1 MRMNKRATTDL
12 YAALS
17 EYELDAT
24 QQEFIFVAWEFVVV
38 ADALSRNHSGLDLF
52 SDISILQR
60 KWRAAQKPGQRL
72 PFFED
77 VMLGSLG
84 RLSDNI
90 MLLRRHDSGL
100 EATRAGREVEAWL
113 DAEIW
118 DTPVSGLAPDC
129 ALSLE
134 EATASAHSNGK
145 PYRATVHCVRHGNVQ
160 AYDILALPLA
170 SRWGD
175 DMTSVYVHVS
185 GEQYDLLE
193 AVVSATDDGILSL
206 TAIRDADGRPVDF
219 QIVHLNQATAR
230 LLKRPPDEL
239 RWRRLSV
246 GSHALATAPV
256 IARLLDVVCGSA
268 SDQFE
273 IGDETATLK
282 VSAAAT
288 DDLLALTLTDITDLK
303 RREQSFRLLF
313 DSNPMPMWVFDAH
326 TKEFLGVNDTA
337 IDHYGYDRAT
347 FLTMKLPDIWPEDE
361 REAHALALDRI
372 GEVYQ
377 SSQNW
382 RHLKADGS
390 EIEVLVFGRRV
401 AFYGRDGFLVCSV
414 DITERRR
421 AEARVAYMAHHDALT
436 GLPNRVKFQD
446 HLRRSLERNAYA
458 DKPVAVLCIDLDLFK
473 NVNDSFGHPT
483 GDRLLRSVSERLGA
497 NLPPNALV
505 ARLGGD
511 EFAMVMETDASP
523 NELSGHASR
532 LIETLS
538 APYDIEDLQLV
549 IGASIGIAISPGD
562 GETGEDLLRNADM
575 ALYRAKAE
583 GGGVHHFF
591 EKEMDRQAQKRRDME
606 FDLRRA
612 LASGEFELHYQ
623 PLVDLAQDR
632 IVAFESLLR
641 WKHPQKGMISP
652 ADFIPIAEDIGL
664 IVPLGEWVLREACMQ
679 AAKWPSDIRVAVN
692 LSPVQFRSR
701 NLVLLVIA
709 ALGQSGL
716 SASRLELE
724 ITESLFL
731 ADTEANISMLHQLRE
746 LGVRISMD
754 DFGTGYS
761 SLNYLRSF
769 PFDKIKIDRSFVR
782 DLGDRPDSVAIV
794 RAISGLGRSLNIST
808 TAEGVET
815 MDQLDWL
822 RLEGCTEVQ
831 GFLFSAARPASEV
844 AALLSKFGAH
854 ASQAA

>member
-1 MRMNKRATTDL
+1 
-12 YAALS
+12 
-17 EYELDAT
+17 
-24 QQEFIFVAWEFVVV
+24 VV
-38 ADALSRNHSGLDLF
+38 ADVLSRNDIRFDLF

-60 KWRAAQKPGQRL
+60 KWRAALKPGQLL

-84 RLSDNI
+84 RLSDDI
-90 MLLRRHDSGL
+90 MLLKDIGGMLHM
-100 EATRAGREVEAWL
+100 TRAGRDVEAWL
-113 DAEIW
+113 DTPIW
-118 DTPVSGLAPDC
+118 NTPVAMLPPDC

-134 EATASAHSNGK
+134 EAAASAHRNLK
-145 PYRATVHCVRHGNVQ
+145 PHLATAHCVRHGTVQ
-160 AYDILALPLA
+160 AYDVLALPLA
-170 SRWGD
+170 ARWGGV
-175 DMTSVYVHVS
+175 MTSIYVHAR
-185 GEQYDLLE
+185 GECYDLLN
-193 AVVSATDDGILSL
+193 AMFRATDDGILSL
-206 TAIRDADGRPVDF
+206 AAIRDADGKPFDF
-219 QIVHLNQATAR
+219 QIVHLNQGTAR
-230 LLKRPPDEL
+230 LLKLPPEEL
-239 RWRRLSV
+239 RWRRLSA
-246 GSHALATAPV
+246 GSHALCSPDV
-256 IARLLDVVCGSA
+256 IHRLVAVVHRGV

-273 IGDETATLK
+273 VGGEGTTLK
-282 VSAAAT
+282 LNAAAAG
-288 DDLLALTLTDITDLK
+288 DLLSLTLTDVTDLK

-313 DSNPMPMWVFDAH
+313 ESNPMPMWVFDAQS
-326 TKEFLGVNDTA
+326 KKFLGVNDAA
-337 IDHYGYDRAT
+337 ISHYGYDRAT
-347 FLTMKLPDIWPEDE
+347 FLSMKLHDLWPQDE
-361 REAHALALDRI
+361 REAHALALDRVGDI
-372 GEVYQ
+372 YQ
-377 SSQNW
+377 SSHNW

-390 EIEVLVFGRRV
+390 EIEVLTFGRRV
-401 AFYGRDGFLVCSV
+401 PFEGRDGFLVSSV

-421 AEARVAYMAHHDALT
+421 AEDRIAYMAHHDALT
-436 GLPNRVKFQD
+436 GLPNRVMFQD
-446 HLRRSLERNAYA
+446 HLRQSLDRSRTSGRR
-458 DKPVAVLCIDLDLFK
+458 VAVLCIDLDLFK
-473 NVNDSFGHPT
+473 NVNDSFGHPM
-483 GDRLLRSVSERLGA
+483 GDRLLRSVAERLSA
-497 NLPPNALV
+497 NLLAHSLV

-511 EFAMVMETDASP
+511 EFAMVVETESSP
-523 NELSGHASR
+523 NELSDHAAR

-538 APYDIEDLQLV
+538 VPYRIEDLDLV
-549 IGASIGIAISPGD
+549 IGASIGISMSPGD
-562 GETGEDLLRNADM
+562 GESGEELLRNGDM

-583 GGGVHHFF
+583 GGGLHHFF

-606 FDLRRA
+606 VDLRRA
-612 LASGEFELHYQ
+612 LAGGEFELHYQ

-632 IVAFESLLR
+632 IVGFEALLR
-641 WKHPQKGMISP
+641 WHHPVKGMISP
-652 ADFIPIAEDIGL
+652 ADFIPVAEDIGL

-679 AAKWPSDIRVAVN
+679 AAKWPSGIKVAVN

-731 ADTEANISMLHQLRE
+731 ADTDINIATLHQLRE

-782 DLGDRPDSVAIV
+782 DLADRPDSVAIV

-844 AALLSKFGAH
+844 AALLSKFGVR
-854 ASQAA
+854 ASKAA